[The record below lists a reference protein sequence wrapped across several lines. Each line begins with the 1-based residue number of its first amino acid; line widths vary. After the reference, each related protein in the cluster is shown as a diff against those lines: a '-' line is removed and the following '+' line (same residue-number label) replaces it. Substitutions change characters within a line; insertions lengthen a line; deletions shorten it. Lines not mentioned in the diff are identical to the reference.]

1 MSGINTADLEL
12 QQTEPDLENKAI
24 HSTEGSDKY
33 IRPGSYMKMA
43 DWANMA
49 NTILNESYKSA
60 GAGGYG
66 SVMQNFFANID
77 RNGTA
82 IVPINTMN
90 VGYTFI
96 TRPRLNLTQGN
107 IRQHPVLSTLDT
119 VDPKSVAFMIRMLLD
134 SRLSRGLEIRVN
146 GRTRKDTETSPIAAA
161 AKASPLLDTQNPFF
175 TPLCNGLKG
184 ISGWPDVNLVEET
197 FAEDFHSGD
206 FTYIKGWDGNN
217 RTQELSLEFRDI
229 QGSIILATF
238 YYWCIYMG
246 LQSKGVVIAY
256 PDDIWL
262 QRLNYTVSIYR
273 FIMDPSKSTI
283 LWWSKATGCFPKSV
297 PVGALFN
304 IDQGEVT
311 ISSATNFSIPFAAN
325 DIKYND
331 PHILGDFNALVR
343 RYYPGVTSAPDIVS
357 SSSIHPVLNP
367 YNNFSG
373 IPYVDVDSGVLK
385 LKWKKSGFQEASSLV
400 SSITSGLN
408 KAASAITAGTAQ
420 ATSSAAAAANVDDP
434 DINLLAASSV
444 GSEAFKY
451 GRY

>member
-33 IRPGSYMKMA
+33 IRPGSNMKMSE
-43 DWANMA
+43 WANMA
-49 NTILNESYKSA
+49 NSILNESYKSA

-119 VDPKSVAFMIRMLLD
+119 VDPKSVTFMIRMLLD
-134 SRLSRGLEIRVN
+134 SRLSRGLKIRVN
-146 GRTRKDTETSPIAAA
+146 GKSRKEEDPGLSEIAEAA
-161 AKASPLLDTQNPFF
+161 RSSPLLDVQNPFF

-206 FTYIKGWDGNN
+206 FTYLKGWDGNN

-238 YYWCIYMG
+238 YYWCIYMA
-246 LQSKGVVIAY
+246 LQAKGVVMAY
-256 PDDIWL
+256 QDDIWL

-297 PVGALFN
+297 PVGAIFN

-311 ISSATNFSIPFAAN
+311 ISSATNFSIPFVAN

-331 PHILGDFNALVR
+331 PHILGDFNTLVK
-343 RYYPGVTSAPDIVS
+343 RYYPGVTSAPDIIS

-373 IPYVDVDSGVLK
+373 IPLVDVDSGVLK
-385 LKWKKSGFQEASSLV
+385 LKWKKSGLQKSTSRV
-400 SSITSGLN
+400 SDLTSKLN
-408 KAASAITAGTAQ
+408 GVAAAVTAAKAATASTA
-420 ATSSAAAAANVDDP
+420 AKNVSIDP
-434 DINLLAASSV
+434 NSPTYR
-444 GSEAFKY
+444 GPEAYKY
-451 GRY
+451 GSY